1 MSARILYVVDPMC
14 SWCYGLA
21 PALDQ
26 VRSQLRENVAMD
38 LVMGGLAPDSDEPMD
53 ETTRGYVQHAWQ
65 AVEAQTGVPFNHEF
79 WTQCAPRRSTYP
91 ACRAIV
97 LARESGLQWEMLKA
111 IQSAYYLEARNPS
124 DAATLVELAVGLG
137 MDQGPFV
144 AGLEAA
150 ETQQKLAADFAL
162 RRSLDANSFPSIG
175 IVDEHGKRLLCSG
188 YLSEH
193 ELTSVFAN
201 AGLLR

>member
-1 MSARILYVVDPMC
+1 MSPRILYVVDPMC
-14 SWCYGLA
+14 SWCYGWT

-26 VRSQLRENVAMD
+26 VRSQLREGVSME

-53 ETTRGYVQHAWQ
+53 ETTRGYVQQAWH

-79 WTQCAPRRSTYP
+79 WTQCTPRRSTYP

-97 LARESGLQWEMLKA
+97 LARECGLQWEMLKA
-111 IQSAYYLEARNPS
+111 IQSAYYLEAHNPS
-124 DAATLVELAVGLG
+124 DAETLVELAVGLG
-137 MDQGPFV
+137 MDRVQFLV
-144 AGLEAA
+144 GLEAS
-150 ETQQKLAADFAL
+150 ETQQKLTADFAL
-162 RRSLDANSFPSIG
+162 RRSLGANSFPSLG
-175 IVDEHGKRLLCSG
+175 LVDEHGKRLLCSG

-193 ELTSVFAN
+193 ELASVFAN